1 MWHLLR
7 KSHQDLAVRFVT
19 DDFAPTDPNQG
30 PAIRF
35 VTADIRSE
43 RVTSERQYDLLRPT
57 LAQSKPPTPGSTT
70 SDGRHLLRKS
80 HQDLAVRFVTA
91 ETAQKERPRPRST
104 FCYGRHLRRKSHQD
118 PAVLFVTADTCAERA
133 TKIRQSDLLRRT
145 FAQAES
151 SMPGSTICYGRQLA
165 VGHFRSLPKCTL
177 VTVGREGAV
186 CFRGLPKYVLQ
197 LGRSASCQNSPL
209 HIATVSFALCAVATL
224 RIVGGRMGVLCTY
237 AVYSLYSGLA
247 QTRPPSS
254 PPLPAISGRLQCVGV
269 VSFQGL

>member
-19 DDFAPTDPNQG
+19 ADFAPTDPNQG

-57 LAQSKPPTPGSTT
+57 FAQSKPPTPGRRLLMAGICSERATKT
-70 SDGRHLLRKS
+70 WQHDLLRP
-80 HQDLAVRFVTA
+80 
-91 ETAQKERPRPRST
+91 KERPRPRST

-118 PAVLFVTADTCAERA
+118 PAVLFVTVDTCAERA
-133 TKIRQSDLLRRT
+133 TKIRQNDLLRRT
-145 FAQAES
+145 VAQAES